1 MSNFLKKNVIGVLC
15 TLATLSA
22 STALCLVAPT
32 HASAETTQPAT
43 MAMLAGASAR
53 LEDEGLRFIVQ
64 MDNATKT
71 EIVNNDSITLELWV
85 MPSAAWEIQ
94 KDTTNY
100 ADWTKAVVNVDESK
114 IYQLEEA
121 TGETNPWYANGVLK
135 GINELG
141 YNKMDMVC
149 APVKVEIANEVPVYE
164 VETAS
169 VAETEMSLYG
179 VLNSAVLDT
188 VNMSA
193 DAINQMLTTYTWFG
207 TGDYAIEL
215 KDQAAYDSLI
225 TNINKGVNLT
235 GKVAINTGKAT
246 PTVAVEEEKVAAMP
260 TVETYYTV
268 NFYEADGETL
278 IKSVSVKQGEG
289 ISTETLSTIVPATIE
304 NKEFDGWGEVTNVTA
319 DKNITATYSDVW
331 TVTFYDIDGSTAL
344 ANRKVKNNSCLT
356 EADLEIN
363 VVVDADSRF
372 NGWAL
377 TADGEIVSDLTQIP
391 VTESIAYY
399 PILEQKVA
407 VQVTVLVEDYSAM
420 LFGEGDGEEY
430 AARVEY
436 LDNGNN
442 GCDDVFGA
450 YMGDKLYTDK
460 TAEFAKLIAN
470 ANIKG
475 FVGDTVS
482 LDAFKTSLPDVYSWV
497 ADNVGSVTI
506 EDETPSVE
514 IKLDANEEALGFS
527 LLDIY
532 EIYSYGTVAS
542 MFKGLTLLED
552 GTAGVLVTN
561 EGMAKYNSGENLCLR
576 TNPVNVAEYKA
587 INLTFKYKA
596 ANHLRIFLNQ
606 GAWNSGTYCDP
617 ISDWSEEQTV
627 DLKALATN
635 GKNDVDTLRVVRFT
649 TESNIEQPYQVLI
662 TGLTYLKNV
671 TISTTENT
679 TLTAEEVYS
688 LAKPLEGYG
697 NVQLTTDENGVQ
709 VVRATCEAYGEGA
722 PWYGMGISIAL
733 NGITDLEYTSVIV
746 KYKVHNAEN
755 FAEQYVYLRIDV
767 GGSAAGTNVMPT
779 STEIDLMAL
788 PIQNVEGDSTDY
800 EGQYATVKSQGL
812 GEVWLRLSSN
822 AANANDFVIDIYSI
836 EFVVN
841 TATAE

>member
-1 MSNFLKKNVIGVLC
+1 MSKFLKKYMISALC
-15 TLATLSA
+15 TVATLSA
-22 STALCLVAPT
+22 SAALCVVAPT
-32 HASAETTQPAT
+32 RASAETTQTAT
-43 MAMLAGASAR
+43 MTMLTGASAR

-64 MDNATKT
+64 MDNATKM
-71 EIVNNDSITLELWV
+71 EIVSSDSITLELWI
-85 MPSAAWEIQ
+85 MPSAAWKTQ
-94 KDTTNY
+94 KDTTDY
-100 ADWTKAVVNVDESK
+100 AEWTKAVVNVDESK

-121 TGETNPWYANGVLK
+121 TGETNPWYANGVLR
-135 GINELG
+135 GIHDLG

-149 APVKVEIANEVPVYE
+149 VPVKVDNTDGAPVYQ
-164 VETAS
+164 VETAG
-169 VAETEMSLYG
+169 VEDTEMSLYG

-188 VNMSA
+188 TNMSA
-193 DAINQMLTTYTWFG
+193 DAINQVLTTYTWFG
-207 TGDYAIEL
+207 AGDYAIEL
-215 KDQAAYDSLI
+215 KDQAAYDALI

-260 TVETYYTV
+260 TVETYYSV

-278 IKSVSVKQGEG
+278 IKSVSVKQGED

-304 NKEFDGWGEVTNVTA
+304 NKEFDGWSEVTNVTA

-344 ANRKVKNNSCLT
+344 ANRKVKNNGCLT

-391 VTESIAYY
+391 VTESLAYY

-420 LFGEGDGEEY
+420 LFGESDGEKY
-430 AARVEY
+430 AARAEY
-436 LDNGNN
+436 LDNGN
-442 GCDDVFGA
+442 GYADVFGA

-470 ANIKG
+470 VNLKG

-561 EGMAKYNSGENLCLR
+561 EGMTKYNSGENLCLR

-596 ANHLRIFLNQ
+596 TNYLRVFLNQ
-606 GAWNSGTYCDP
+606 GAWTSGTYYDP
-617 ISDWSEEQTV
+617 ISDWSEDQTV

-635 GKNDVDTLRVVRFT
+635 GKNNVDTLRVVRFT

-697 NVQLTTDENGVQ
+697 EVQLTTDEDGVA
-709 VVRATCEAYGEGA
+709 VVRATCQAYGSGV
-722 PWYGMGISIAL
+722 PWYGMGISIDL
-733 NGITDLEYTSVIV
+733 SGITDLEYTSVIV

-755 FAEQYVYLRIDV
+755 FAEQYVYLRVDV
-767 GGSAAGTNVMPT
+767 GGSTSGINVTPI

-800 EGQYATVKSQGL
+800 EGQYAAVKAQGL
-812 GEVWLRLSSN
+812 GDVWFAIRSN
-822 AANANDFVIDIYSI
+822 AANANDFIIDIYSI

-841 TATAE
+841 TEAAE